1 MRAKI
6 SVRKNSGMPLG
17 YDYQYWLASMLLDRL
32 NTADGD
38 LADFMH
44 SHTGYKYYTFSN
56 LVLEDRRKV
65 KSGLQFN
72 FLNII

>member
-32 NTADGD
+32 DTADGE
-38 LADFMH
+38 LA
-44 SHTGYKYYTFSN
+44 Y
-56 LVLEDRRKV
+56 LALV
-65 KSGLQFN
+65 KSRDLRLFKN
-72 FLNII
+72 NRCIKHYI